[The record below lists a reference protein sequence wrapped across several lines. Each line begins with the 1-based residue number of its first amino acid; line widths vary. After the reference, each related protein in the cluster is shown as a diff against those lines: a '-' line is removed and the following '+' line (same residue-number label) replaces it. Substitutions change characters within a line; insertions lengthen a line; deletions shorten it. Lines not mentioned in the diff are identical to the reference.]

1 MSSDANILEMVSIGK
16 GSTKIFPIHK
26 QCGNGIKVETSLPLK
41 DQRTPTGTMSLVG
54 CLETH
59 TLHTTYMCSMYIVL
73 EISLVSRHCLTKF
86 QAFWGRGL
94 EGGGGW
100 FVSVPILFRTTFLT
114 PKIGKVVVKARVN
127 PKAGSVITNIPVLS
141 LITKMIFEVITFS

>member
-1 MSSDANILEMVSIGK
+1 MVSIGK
-16 GSTKIFPIHK
+16 GSTTIFPIHK

-73 EISLVSRHCLTKF
+73 EIILSADIVLPNLKPFGREG
-86 QAFWGRGL
+86 WGWWRV
-94 EGGGGW
+94 GGGG
-100 FVSVPILFRTTFLT
+100 VSVPVIFRAAFLT
-114 PKIGKVVVKARVN
+114 PKIGKIVFMTRVSL
-127 PKAGSVITNIPVLS
+127 KTGSVITNIPVLS